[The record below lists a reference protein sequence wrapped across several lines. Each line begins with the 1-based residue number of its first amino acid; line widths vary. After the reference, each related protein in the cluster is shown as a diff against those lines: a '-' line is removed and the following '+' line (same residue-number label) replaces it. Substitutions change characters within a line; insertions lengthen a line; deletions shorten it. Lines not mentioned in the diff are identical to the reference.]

1 MISSSSK
8 NHLLTPENIMQE
20 TTSPSIVIN
29 ISGGNNQI
37 LPVATHAEQHYHYH
51 TAGTGVAV
59 SHCPHPGHPHDLQD
73 HRLAIYI
80 NNVED
85 LSRYLTLLSACQSAA
100 EVGRCVTQMVQ
111 HTPGLTIDTA
121 KTEPFIRI
129 LLSLTPH
136 IPSGTT
142 VANYRKAIE
151 NAWYSRKD

>member
-1 MISSSSK
+1 
-8 NHLLTPENIMQE
+8 MQE

-51 TAGTGVAV
+51 TAYTQI
-59 SHCPHPGHPHDLQD
+59 DN
-73 HRLAIYI
+73 RLAIYI
-80 NNVED
+80 NNVAD
-85 LSRYLTLLSACQSAA
+85 LRRYLSLLSACQSAA

-121 KTEPFIRI
+121 KTEPFISI

>member
-1 MISSSSK
+1 
-8 NHLLTPENIMQE
+8 MQE

-37 LPVATHAEQHYHYH
+37 LPVATHAEQHYH
-51 TAGTGVAV
+51 TADTQI
-59 SHCPHPGHPHDLQD
+59 DN
-73 HRLAIYI
+73 RLAIYI

-85 LSRYLTLLSACQSAA
+85 LRRYLSLLSACQSAS

-121 KTEPFIRI
+121 KTEPFISI

>member
-1 MISSSSK
+1 
-8 NHLLTPENIMQE
+8 MQE

-51 TAGTGVAV
+51 TDYTQI
-59 SHCPHPGHPHDLQD
+59 DN
-73 HRLAIYI
+73 RLAIYI

-85 LSRYLTLLSACQSAA
+85 HRRYLSLLTACQSAA

-121 KTEPFIRI
+121 KTEPFISI

>member
-1 MISSSSK
+1 
-8 NHLLTPENIMQE
+8 MQE

-51 TAGTGVAV
+51 TADTQ
-59 SHCPHPGHPHDLQD
+59 QD
-73 HRLAIYI
+73 NRLAIYI

>member
-1 MISSSSK
+1 
-8 NHLLTPENIMQE
+8 MQE

-51 TAGTGVAV
+51 TADTQR
-59 SHCPHPGHPHDLQD
+59 DN
-73 HRLAIYI
+73 RLAIYI

-85 LSRYLTLLSACQSAA
+85 LRRYLSLLSACQSAA

-121 KTEPFIRI
+121 KTEPFISI

-142 VANYRKAIE
+142 VSNYRKAIE

>member
-1 MISSSSK
+1 MKDDIFLLIDDNKDNLYNIFKVYACKPKSLSSVVPVVVK
-8 NHLLTPENIMQE
+8 K
-20 TTSPSIVIN
+20 SPSIVIN

-37 LPVATHAEQHYHYH
+37 LPVATHPEQHYHYH
-51 TAGTGVAV
+51 TAGTVGAV
-59 SHCPHPGHPHDLQD
+59 SNCTNPDLPNDMQD

-85 LSRYLTLLSACQSAA
+85 LRRYLS
-100 EVGRCVTQMVQ
+100 
-111 HTPGLTIDTA
+111 
-121 KTEPFIRI
+121 